1 MTFSFA
7 RSCLDVIAND
17 SSPDCGISREV
28 ESDKRRFRSR
38 IVGGGDVS
46 EGEIP
51 WQVGFDFFKFCHG
64 ADLITLN
71 IFNTGRFVGVWRPR
85 EALVWRCPCFLQ
97 VREQIGRNILTYIGK
112 WTNHYI
118 LSFFKNL
125 SRANFYDHRHV
136 LTAGHCIM
144 GRPIT
149 TLAVALG
156 FTDLKQ
162 TVGEKLTKINKII
175 KDLVKTMLSVLERC
189 LQEMVA

>member
-1 MTFSFA
+1 M
-7 RSCLDVIAND
+7 
-17 SSPDCGISREV
+17 
-28 ESDKRRFRSR
+28 
-38 IVGGGDVS
+38 
-46 EGEIP
+46 
-51 WQVGFDFFKFCHG
+51 
-64 ADLITLN
+64 
-71 IFNTGRFVGVWRPR
+71 
-85 EALVWRCPCFLQ
+85 WRCPCLLQ
-97 VREQIGRNILTYIGK
+97 VREQIGRNILAYIEK
-112 WTNHYI
+112 WTNYHI
-118 LSFFKNL
+118 LFFFFKNL

-175 KDLVKTMLSVLERC
+175 KDLVKTMLTVLERC

>member
-1 MTFSFA
+1 M
-7 RSCLDVIAND
+7 IAND
-17 SSPDCGISREV
+17 SSPDCGIYREV
-28 ESDKRRFRSR
+28 ESGKRRLRSR

-51 WQVGFDFFKFCHG
+51 WQVGFVFFKFLHDG
-64 ADLITLN
+64 VITTVN
-71 IFNTGRFVGVWRPR
+71 ISITGRLVGVWRPR
-85 EALVWRCPCFLQ
+85 EALVWCCPCFLQ

-162 TVGEKLTKINKII
+162 TVGEKMTKINKIKI
-175 KDLVKTMLSVLERC
+175 RFS
-189 LQEMVA
+189 

>member
-1 MTFSFA
+1 M
-7 RSCLDVIAND
+7 
-17 SSPDCGISREV
+17 
-28 ESDKRRFRSR
+28 
-38 IVGGGDVS
+38 
-46 EGEIP
+46 
-51 WQVGFDFFKFCHG
+51 
-64 ADLITLN
+64 
-71 IFNTGRFVGVWRPR
+71 
-85 EALVWRCPCFLQ
+85 WRCPCFLQ

-112 WTNHYI
+112 WTNDYI